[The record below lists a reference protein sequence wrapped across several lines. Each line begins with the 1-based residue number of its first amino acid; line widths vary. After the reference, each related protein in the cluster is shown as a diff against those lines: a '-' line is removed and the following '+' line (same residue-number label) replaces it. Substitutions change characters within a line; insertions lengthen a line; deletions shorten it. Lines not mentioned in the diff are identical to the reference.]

1 MLFLSTLSWWCA
13 RSYPER
19 PESVRIHRM
28 KDLKECRPKRL
39 KQLKNV
45 RVLVSF
51 YAAREDGN
59 VSNELVHEEKI
70 FDLNEFK
77 SHVISFTDIKTVAVQ
92 KRIGQS
98 IDINIACASKKKFK
112 VA

>member
-1 MLFLSTLSWWCA
+1 M
-13 RSYPER
+13 
-19 PESVRIHRM
+19 
-28 KDLKECRPKRL
+28 
-39 KQLKNV
+39 
-45 RVLVSF
+45 
-51 YAAREDGN
+51 
-59 VSNELVHEEKI
+59 SNELVHEVKI
-70 FDLNEFK
+70 FYLNEFK